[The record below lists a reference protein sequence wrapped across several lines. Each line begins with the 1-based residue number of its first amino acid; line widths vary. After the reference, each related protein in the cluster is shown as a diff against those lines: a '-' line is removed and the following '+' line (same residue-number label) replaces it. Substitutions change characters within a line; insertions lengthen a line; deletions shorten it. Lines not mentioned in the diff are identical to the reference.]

1 MSMRESGQL
10 SFVEAG
16 LHRRK
21 GLNEELDRM
30 SALIDWS
37 KVEACL
43 APLNPSRLGAPGY
56 APLLL
61 FKAALLAMWN
71 GLSDEVM
78 EAMLADRWSF
88 QRFCGQ
94 DPGKPSP
101 DHATLWRFREALG
114 KAGLG
119 DTVFDEVARQ
129 LDGHGMILRKGT
141 LIDATLVE
149 AQAARPKVPKT
160 EQAEAAKTADK
171 AADIETGKPADT
183 PSENTAGKTKTGKA
197 AKSDRP
203 ASKLVSSITDPDAQ
217 WTRRAGKLHF
227 GYKGHIA
234 VDQGSGIIR
243 KQCFTS
249 AEVNDT
255 VVADSLIMGDEKAV
269 YADKAYDSHERTKAL
284 KLKGIKCRIQR
295 RANKHHPLSA
305 HNIKRNTLIGRVRGR
320 VETVFAHLK
329 RIVGYRRVRYF
340 NKLRNATQ
348 FALLCTAYNLFK
360 AVRIA

>member
-1 MSMRESGQL
+1 MSS
-10 SFVEAG
+10 
-16 LHRRK
+16 
-21 GLNEELDRM
+21 
-30 SALIDWS
+30 LIDWS
-37 KVEACL
+37 KVEQCL

-61 FKAALLAMWN
+61 FKAVLLAMWN

-94 DPGKPSP
+94 DPGQPSP

-149 AQAARPKVPKT
+149 AQAARPKPPKT
-160 EQAEAAKTADK
+160 EPSKAETETPTGQHTDTTDTVSRKKTAK
-171 AADIETGKPADT
+171 A
-183 PSENTAGKTKTGKA
+183 
-197 AKSDRP
+197 DRP
-203 ASKLVSSITDPDAQ
+203 ASKLVNSLTDPDAR

-234 VDQGSGIIR
+234 VDQGSGLIR

-255 VVADSLIMGDEKAV
+255 VVADSLIMGDEKAI
-269 YADKAYDSHERTKAL
+269 YADKAYDSHERTKTL
-284 KLKGIKCRIQR
+284 KAKGIKCRIQR
-295 RANKHHPLSA
+295 RPNKHHPLSA
-305 HNIKRNTLIGRVRGR
+305 RDTLRNTLIGRIRGR

-329 RIVGYRRVRYF
+329 RIVGYRHVRYF
-340 NKLRNATQ
+340 NKTRNAAQ
-348 FALLCTAYNLFK
+348 FALICTAYNLFK
-360 AVRIA
+360 ALRIA